1 MLNFRTD
8 DTKSLNTRQLPRKAV
23 NALKNRLNFI
33 TNEMLEQKR
42 KICVNGGSIND
53 NEIKKKEVDLFF
65 RIFFVSNLTFFFLK

>member
-53 NEIKKKEVDLFF
+53 NEIK
-65 RIFFVSNLTFFFLK
+65 